1 MINKWDIHTKEKGH
15 MLVLVKNFIPEFAAH
30 TSMICVAL
38 QKSAKIVGI
47 WKPFLSILLQTKV
60 YI

>member
-1 MINKWDIHTKEKGH
+1 
-15 MLVLVKNFIPEFAAH
+15 LVKNFIPEFAAH